1 MNGPLKII
9 VGRSNEKLGKEIC
22 NYLSLKETEVDLHD
36 FADGEICCQL
46 KENVRGADVFVIQSG
61 APPQDKNIMELLILQ
76 DTLKRASSSRIT
88 SVLPYFPYARQD
100 RKDKP
105 RVPITAKLIAEILE
119 VSGSSRILTMDLH
132 APQIQGFFN
141 IPVDHLYAAPVF
153 IKKINELKIENLC
166 IVSPDV
172 GGVERA
178 KLISDKIGA
187 PLVIINKQ
195 KGAPKEKDKKLEV
208 VNVITETDLSSK
220 NCVIVDD
227 MVDGGS
233 SLCESVNALKEKGAL
248 KIWGF
253 CTHPILSGNAV
264 EKIEKSKI
272 EKLFVTD
279 TISVS
284 EEKLKGSSKIEIIT
298 VSKLFGEAIK
308 RIHENDSVSILFDQ
322 EGIC

>member
-22 NYLSLKETEVDLHD
+22 NYLSLKETKVDLHD
-36 FADGEICCQL
+36 FGDGEICCQL

-61 APPQDKNIMELLILQ
+61 ASFQNRNIMELLILQ

-119 VSGSSRILTMDLH
+119 VSGSNRILTMDLH

-141 IPVDHLYAAPVF
+141 IPVDHLFASPVF
-153 IKKINELKIENLC
+153 IEKIKTLNIENFC

-178 KLISDKIGA
+178 KLISDRVNS

-195 KGAPKEKDKKLEV
+195 KGAPKEIDKKVRVE
-208 VNVITETDLSSK
+208 NVIGDVENK
-220 NCVIVDD
+220 NCIIVDD
-227 MVDGGS
+227 IIDGGS
-233 SLCESVNALKEKGAL
+233 SIVKSANALKEKGAL

-264 EKIEKSKI
+264 EKIEKSNL

-298 VSKLFGEAIK
+298 VSKLFGEAIR
-308 RIHENDSVSILFDQ
+308 RIHENDSVSILFD
-322 EGIC
+322 

>member
-9 VGRSNEKLGKEIC
+9 SGRSNNELSRKIC
-22 NYLSLKETEVDLHD
+22 QYLSLKETVVDLHD
-36 FADGEICCQL
+36 FGDGEICCQL

-61 APPQDKNIMELLILQ
+61 SPPQDKNIMELLILL
-76 DTLKRASSSRIT
+76 DTLKRSSSSRIT

-100 RKDKP
+100 RKDRP

-119 VSGSSRILTMDLH
+119 VSGSNRILTMDLH
-132 APQIQGFFN
+132 SPQIQGFFN
-141 IPVDHLYAAPVF
+141 IPVDHLFAAPVF
-153 IKKINELKIENLC
+153 IEKINELKIENLC
-166 IVSPDV
+166 VVSPDV

-195 KGAPKEKDKKLEV
+195 KGAPKEKDKKLKV
-208 VNVITETDLSSK
+208 VNVIGDVSAK
-220 NCVIVDD
+220 NCIIVDD

-264 EKIEKSKI
+264 EKIEKNKI
-272 EKLFVTD
+272 EKLFVSD
-279 TISVS
+279 TISIS
-284 EEKLKGSSKIEIIT
+284 EEKLKSTTKIEIIS

-308 RIHENDSVSILFDQ
+308 RIHEDDSVSILFD
-322 EGIC
+322 